1 MNRVFCLPASD
12 LPNSRKLGT
21 YFSLYSNPGHQ
32 DVGVIA
38 QNWPHDLA
46 RIGFAPPDP
55 VWDFVTI
62 ALAVIAADQ
71 AVRRDVAVDGW
82 TREIELTVSLRDPAP
97 WKSRLPDLESILRYL
112 TGDFWTLR
120 IKDGG
125 IPAPARRLRT
135 PRVGDCVSLLSG
147 GIDSLIGGIDLVS
160 NGRQPVFVSQ
170 TVKGD
175 AHTQRVYAKSLGAA
189 NRHFQWSHRIHC
201 PVQAERSTRGR
212 SIGFLA
218 FGALAATVVNGYGSS
233 TVPLVVPENGFIS
246 LNVPL
251 NSGRLGSLSTRTT
264 HPVFMERLQK
274 LWASVGIQAQLQL
287 PYQFKTKGEMMKD
300 CLDQGLLVKLVGQ
313 STSCS
318 RFLRNKHTHC
328 GKCVPCLV
336 RRAAFL
342 HAGLLDSTP
351 KYKLQNL
358 KKHGTTGA
366 DDVGAVA
373 AACVRLAQEGAHR
386 WCAGSLTFAQPG
398 TRSNYESIVARGL
411 GELHGL
417 LKQHGV
423 L

>member
-1 MNRVFCLPASD
+1 MNRVYCLPAGD
-12 LPNSRKLGT
+12 LPDSRKLGT
-21 YFSLYSNPGHQ
+21 YFALYTNPGYR

-46 RIGFAPPDP
+46 RIGFAPPEP

-62 ALAVIAADQ
+62 ALAAIAADQ
-71 AVRRDVAVDGW
+71 AVPRDVAVDGW
-82 TREIELTVSLRDPAP
+82 TREIELTVSLRDPEP
-97 WKSRLPDLESILRYL
+97 WKPRLSDLESILRYL

-120 IKDGG
+120 VKGDG
-125 IPAPARRLRT
+125 IPVPAATVRV

-160 NGRQPVFVSQ
+160 DGREPLFVSQ

-175 AHTQRVYAKSLGAA
+175 AHTQKVYANSLGAA
-189 NRHFQWSHRIHC
+189 HRHFQWSHRIHC

-218 FGALAATVVNGYGSS
+218 FGALAATVVNGYGTA

-264 HPVFMERLQK
+264 HPVFMDRLQQ
-274 LWASVGIQAQLQL
+274 LWSSVGIRVQLQV
-287 PYQFKTKGEMMKD
+287 PYRFKTKGEMMKE
-300 CLDQGLLVKLVGQ
+300 CLDQSLLIKLVGR

-342 HAGLLDSTP
+342 HAGLVDSTP
-351 KYKLQNL
+351 KYKLQSL
-358 KKHGTTGA
+358 KKHGGSGA

-373 AACVRLAQEGAHR
+373 AACVRLAEDGPHR
-386 WCAGSLTFAQPG
+386 WCTGSLTFAQSG
-398 TRSNYESIVARGL
+398 TRLSYESIVARGL
-411 GELHGL
+411 GELQAL